1 MGTDASCLVVEA
13 LTAEAF
19 APFGEVIQA
28 LDAAGHYS
36 INGGTTERFHDLARL
51 DPGDGGRIIAS
62 IFRSAPRELPITIH
76 MMERHPRGSQAFMPL
91 FAGNGPR
98 PYLVVVAPSGPVP
111 TALDLRCFIAQARQG
126 VNLAAGV
133 WHHPLLALRQTSNF
147 LVLDRDGPGD
157 NCDEVVIASPTVITA
172 EALAASGGL

>member
-1 MGTDASCLVVEA
+1 MGIDGSFLFIEP

-28 LDAAGHYS
+28 LDTAGHYS

-62 IFRSAPRELPITIH
+62 IFRSAPCDLPVTIR

-98 PYLVVVAPSGPVP
+98 PYLVVVAPPGPVP

-126 VNLAAGV
+126 LNLAAGV
-133 WHHPLLALRQTSNF
+133 WHHPLLALRQPSNF

-157 NCDEVVIASPTVITA
+157 NCDEVAIAPPTVITA
-172 EALAASGGL
+172 EAIAASECW